1 MDSEK
6 SLVMREVVKIK
17 LIFQEIKRYQEVS
30 KMSINT
36 DVSGV

>member
-6 SLVMREVVKIK
+6 SLVMRDTSVK
-17 LIFQEIKRYQEVS
+17 LIFQEIKSYQEVS

-36 DVSGV
+36 DVSAV